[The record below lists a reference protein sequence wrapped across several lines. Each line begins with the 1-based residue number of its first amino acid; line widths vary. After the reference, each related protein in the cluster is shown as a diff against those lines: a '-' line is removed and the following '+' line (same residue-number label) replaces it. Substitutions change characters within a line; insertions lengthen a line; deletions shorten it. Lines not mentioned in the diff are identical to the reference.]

1 MENGIIRVVATLC
14 AMGSTALLWILGAF
28 VVVPWHEGR
37 MTTLNL
43 AEIQMIVVP
52 LVVGLA
58 ATWGVLHL
66 FALAD
71 KTDNPR
77 TYAVIRAVVIAACF
91 AAVIGGGTW
100 TLARIA

>member
-14 AMGSTALLWILGAF
+14 AIGSTALLWILGAF
-28 VVVPWHEGR
+28 IVVPWHEGR
-37 MTTLNL
+37 MTALNL

-52 LVVGLA
+52 LVVGFA

-77 TYAVIRAVVIAACF
+77 TYAVIRAIVIATCF